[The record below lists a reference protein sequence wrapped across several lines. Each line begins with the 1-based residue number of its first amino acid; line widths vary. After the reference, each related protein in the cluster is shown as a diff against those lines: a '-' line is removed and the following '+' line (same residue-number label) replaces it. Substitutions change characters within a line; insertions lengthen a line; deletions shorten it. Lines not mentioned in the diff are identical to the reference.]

1 MTKKQPPKKITKPK
15 RRDGPMVG
23 FRVSVRE
30 RREIEKLYQKSD
42 FLKLSDYCRA
52 RCLSDEGQNVTVQVG
67 PNLPIPKRTMERS
80 QIILALNAI
89 GNNINQS
96 ARAYNTDGE
105 IKDPFRLKE
114 DLAELSTL
122 MEKAILKV

>member
-1 MTKKQPPKKITKPK
+1 MVDKTASKKIIKPK
-15 RRDGPMVG
+15 RRDAPMIG
-23 FRVSVRE
+23 FRVSHAE
-30 RREIEKLYQKSD
+30 RREINKLYQKSD

-80 QIILALNAI
+80 QIILHLSAI
-89 GNNINQS
+89 GNNINQA

-105 IKDPFRLKE
+105 IKDPFHLKE
-114 DLAELSTL
+114 DLAELRTL
-122 MEKAILKV
+122 IETAILKV